1 MLEEHK
7 QAELAE
13 SDTAETFH
21 ASYLNSF
28 KEGRLEET
36 KNKNR

>member
-7 QAELAE
+7 QVELVE
-13 SDTAETFH
+13 SIAAETFH
-21 ASYLNSF
+21 VSYLNSL
-28 KEGRLEET
+28 KEGLLEET